1 MCYIVTKNIEEKDVI
16 TVIIMQAQQV
26 GRTFDG
32 NDLFTGINLEVQT
45 GSRVGLVGPNGIGKT
60 TLLEILAGIN
70 PPDYGQVTTSKNM
83 SIGYLAQDSG
93 LDSNRTIFAEMLT
106 IFEPLIAMEK
116 HMHDLEAQIADPK
129 LAEDQQQYDQVMR
142 QYDQIQHDFQA
153 QNGYGYQAEI
163 RSVLHGF
170 QFDDTTYD
178 KPIGNLSGGERS
190 RLALAKLLLEHHDL
204 IILDE
209 PTNHLDIDTLT
220 WLEGYLKTYSGA
232 ILTVS
237 HDQYFLDHVVTELYE
252 LTPFKSIH
260 YKTNYSGYLKQKADN
275 LALAWKAYEKQQEEI
290 HKLQD
295 FVDKNIVRASSTKQA
310 QARRKQLEKM
320 DVLAKPQGREKTVHF
335 RFTPET
341 TSGNEVLK
349 VHDATVGYEADE
361 PMAGPINFQVN
372 KGDRIA
378 IIGQNGVGKSTLL
391 KSVLGQIPF
400 LKGQA
405 QFGTNVT
412 TGYYDQDQHQLHWNK
427 SVLDEIWDDHPTM
440 PEQAVRSALAAFLFD
455 ANDIT
460 KTVADLSGGQKARLE
475 LTKLS
480 LKHDNFLVLDEPT
493 NHLDINSKEV
503 LESALADFEGTV
515 LFVSHDRYFINELAT
530 SIVEIEPTGGTMFLG
545 NWDYYQEKL
554 LEKEAERAEAQAAAQ
569 PETVEAPTAA
579 KNYQQSKDQQRAQR
593 KLEREVAKLEADMES
608 LDQQVSDLQEQ
619 MTAPDVLSDYVK
631 MQELQTKLDALNQ
644 KASEAE
650 DAWEQASLQLE
661 AFE

>member
-1 MCYIVTKNIEEKDVI
+1 
-16 TVIIMQAQQV
+16 MQAQQV

-32 NDLFTGINLEVQT
+32 TDLFTGINLEVQT
-45 GSRVGLVGPNGIGKT
+45 GARVGLVGPNGIGKT

-70 PPDYGQVTTSKNM
+70 PPDYGQVTVSKNV

-93 LDSNRTIFAEMLT
+93 LDSHRTIFAEMLT

-116 HMHDLEAQIADPK
+116 RMHALEAEIADPA
-129 LAEDQQQYDQVMR
+129 LAADQEAYAQVMS

-170 QFDDTTYD
+170 QFDDSTYD
-178 KPIGNLSGGERS
+178 KPIGTLSGGERS

-209 PTNHLDIDTLT
+209 PTNHLDIDTLS

-237 HDQYFLDHVVTELYE
+237 HDQYFLDHVISELYE
-252 LTPFKSIH
+252 LTPSKSIH
-260 YKTNYSGYLKQKADN
+260 YKTNYSGYLKQKAEN
-275 LALAWKAYEKQQEEI
+275 RALAWKAYEKQQEEI
-290 HKLQD
+290 HKLED
-295 FVDKNIVRASSTKQA
+295 FVAKNIVRASSTKQA

-320 DVLAKPQGREKTVHF
+320 DVLARPQGREKTVHF

-341 TSGNEVLK
+341 ISGNEVLK
-349 VHDATVGYEADE
+349 VQAATVGYETAA
-361 PMAGPINFQVN
+361 PMAGPISFQVN

-391 KSVLGQIPF
+391 KSILGQIPF
-400 LKGQA
+400 LSGSA

-427 SVLDEIWDDHPTM
+427 SVLAEIWDDHPTM
-440 PEQAVRSALAAFLFD
+440 PEKDVRAALAAFLFSAD
-455 ANDIT
+455 DVT

-480 LKHDNFLVLDEPT
+480 LKHDNFLILDEPT

-503 LESALADFEGTV
+503 LEEALADFGGTV

-554 LEKEAERAEAQAAAQ
+554 AEKQAEEQAAKAQA
-569 PETVEAPTAA
+569 EPTAQA
-579 KNYQQSKDQQRAQR
+579 STTAASNYQQSKDQQRAQR
-593 KLEREVAKLEADMES
+593 KLEREVAKLEAQMEA
-608 LDQQVSDLQEQ
+608 LEGQIATVQEQ
-619 MTAPDVLSDYVK
+619 MTAPEVLSDYVK
-631 MQELQTKLDALNQ
+631 MQTLQAQLDDLNTQ
-644 KASEAE
+644 TQAAE
-650 DAWEQASLQLE
+650 DAWEQAELELE